1 MCRTRRP
8 LSAQSGT
15 GPKRPLPAL
24 WALALAGLLSAAI
37 PAVWAQEAVDPPPA
51 AGPGAAQG
59 TAEPAAHPSDPYD
72 PASPEG
78 AVRSF
83 IDGARA
89 GDYTAAA
96 AFLDLSG
103 VPAARRAEE
112 GPRLARLLKIVLDRR
127 LWIHYEKLSSRPEGR
142 LDDGLPPDLESIG
155 ALEGT
160 SVEILL
166 QRIEEPDGSRVWKFA
181 SGTVARVPAL
191 QEQYGYGA
199 LGEWLPAPLVDI
211 QFLEL
216 RLWQWIGLLLLVV
229 GSWIGG
235 WVAVRV
241 LYWILRPIV
250 ARTQTKLDD
259 LILGLVSRPLVMAFA
274 LLWFTP
280 GSYLLALAEPVYA
293 FLANLEKGL
302 AVVVVTWVAFRVV
315 DVVAA
320 LAGER
325 MERQERKAA
334 LAAIPLGRRA
344 AKVVLVAV
352 AVVAVLQNLGF
363 NVTGLIA
370 TLGVGGLAVALA
382 AQKSVENLFGGITL
396 IADQPVRV
404 GDFCRFGDG
413 KTGTVEE
420 VGLRS
425 TRVRTLDRTLVTV
438 PNSQFSEFDIENFA
452 MRDRVRLAT
461 TLGLRYETTP
471 DQLRHVLA
479 ELRKVLIAHPKVNND
494 PARVRF
500 AGFGAYSLDID
511 VFAYV
516 ETTDFGEFCTIRED
530 LFLRFMDVVAAGGT
544 GFAFPSQTLY
554 LGRDGGLDE
563 AAGRRAAEQVEVWR
577 REGRL
582 PFPDFEPE
590 TVANLSGTGDWPP
603 RGSAT
608 PAPAG

>member
-1 MCRTRRP
+1 MNTTRTT
-8 LSAQSGT
+8 LGAQSGT
-15 GPKRPLPAL
+15 GPRRALAAL
-24 WALALAGLLSAAI
+24 WALALAGLVWAAM
-37 PAVWAQEAVDPPPA
+37 PAALAQEAADAPPA
-51 AGPGAAQG
+51 DRPGAA
-59 TAEPAAHPSDPYD
+59 AETGEPTPASSDPND
-72 PASPEG
+72 PATPEG

-83 IDGARA
+83 IDLSRA
-89 GDYTAAA
+89 GDYRAAA
-96 AFLDLSG
+96 AFLDLSAVPPAERG
-103 VPAARRAEE
+103 VE

-127 LWIHYEKLSSRPEGR
+127 LWVHYEKLSSRPEGL

-160 SVEILL
+160 GIEILL
-166 QRIEEPDGSRVWKFA
+166 QRVEQPDGSRVWKFA
-181 SGTVARVPAL
+181 PGTVARIPAL
-191 QEQYGYGA
+191 QEQYGYGP
-199 LGEWLPAPLVDI
+199 LGEWLPAPLVEF
-211 QFLEL
+211 QLLEL
-216 RLWQWIGLLLLVV
+216 RLWQWIGLLLLVA
-229 GSWIGG
+229 GSLLGG
-235 WVAVRV
+235 WIAVRV

-250 ARTQTKLDD
+250 ARTQTQLDD
-259 LILGLVSRPLVMAFA
+259 LVLGLVSRPLVMAFA

-280 GSYLLALAEPVYA
+280 GTYLLVLAAPVYT
-293 FLANLEKGL
+293 FLGNLEKGL
-302 AVVVVTWVAFRVV
+302 AVVVVTWIAFRVV

-325 MERQERKAA
+325 MEQQERRAA

-352 AVVAVLQNLGF
+352 AVIAVLQNLGF

-404 GDFCRFGDG
+404 GDFCRFGEG
-413 KTGTVEE
+413 KVGTVEE

-438 PNSQFSEFDIENFA
+438 PNSQFSEFDLENYA
-452 MRDRVRLAT
+452 MRDRIRLAT

-479 ELRKVLIAHPKVNND
+479 ELRKVLITHPKVSND

-500 AGFGAYSLDID
+500 STFGAYSLDIE

-516 ETTDFGEFCTIRED
+516 ETTDFAEFCAIRED
-530 LFLRFMDVVAAGGT
+530 LFLRFMDVVAASGT

-554 LGRDGGLDE
+554 LGRDGGLDA
-563 AAGRRAAEQVEVWR
+563 AAGRRAAEQVETWR
-577 REGRL
+577 REGAL
-582 PFPDFEPE
+582 PFPDFAEE
-590 TVANLSGTGDWPP
+590 TVSSLSGTGDWPP

-608 PAPAG
+608 PPQAD